1 MDIRGFDRFSL
12 VDYPGHISCIVFTGG
27 CNYRCP
33 FCHNA
38 CLVLDPASQPRVTE
52 HEFFHFLDSR
62 KGLLEGVVVS
72 GGEPTLQPDL
82 ADFLTTIRER
92 GMLVKLDTNGSHP
105 EVVKKL
111 IEANCVSEFGIDYK
125 APVAG
130 YAEATRC
137 REGEGA
143 EAVRASIRAV
153 LDSGVALEVRTTV
166 HRALLSPEELSAM
179 RDELR
184 ELGVPRWILQQ
195 FNPTEVLASGLEN
208 RPTYGDHELAHIAHD
223 LGPMVAVRGLHG
235 AELFVDP
242 RRQGEN

>member
-12 VDYPGHISCIVFTGG
+12 VDYPGRISCIVFTGG

-52 HEFFHFLDSR
+52 REFFHFLDQR

-82 ADFLTTIRER
+82 PEFLAAIRER

-105 EVVKKL
+105 AVVKKL
-111 IEANCVSEFGIDYK
+111 IAAECVTEFGIDYK
-125 APVAG
+125 APAAA

-143 EAVRASIRAV
+143 DAVRESIRAV
-153 LDSGVALEVRTTV
+153 LASPVALEVRTTV
-166 HRALLSPEELSAM
+166 HRALLSPDELAVM

-184 ELGVPRWILQQ
+184 ELGVSRWILQQ
-195 FNPTEVLASGLEN
+195 FNPTEVLAAGLES
-208 RPTYGDHELAHIAHD
+208 RPTYSDRELAHIAHD
-223 LGPMVAVRGLHG
+223 LGPMTAVRGLHG
-235 AELFVDP
+235 AELFVDS